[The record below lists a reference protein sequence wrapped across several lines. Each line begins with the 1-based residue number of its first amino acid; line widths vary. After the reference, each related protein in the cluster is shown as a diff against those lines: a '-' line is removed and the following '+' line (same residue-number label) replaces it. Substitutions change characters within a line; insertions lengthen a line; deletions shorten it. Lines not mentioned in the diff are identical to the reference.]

1 MKHGRRL
8 LLTVV
13 GVCTVCAIAVR
24 WPISLPRCFTGLEQ
38 IMCIFITIII
48 LYELFVVSKNKKKKK
63 TVHALTSYH
72 PSLVSYGLCC
82 LFVFYFV
89 SCFFFTF
96 FPVSSTLLY
105 NVPNHILTD
114 SHVHCVYYRT
124 VPPRRV
130 MRFSNF
136 IILARIISGGAVVRI
151 VY

>member
-8 LLTVV
+8 LLTAV
-13 GVCTVCAIAVR
+13 GVCTVCTIAVR
-24 WPISLPRCFTGLEQ
+24 WPTSLLRCFTGLEQ
-38 IMCIFITIII
+38 ITCIFMTIII
-48 LYELFVVSKNKKKKK
+48 SYELLVVSNNYKKK
-63 TVHALTSYH
+63 TVHPLISH
-72 PSLVSYGLCC
+72 RLSLVSYGICC
-82 LFVFYFV
+82 RFIVFYFI
-89 SCFFFTF
+89 SRFFFTF

-105 NVPNHILTD
+105 NVLNHILTD

-136 IILARIISGGAVVRI
+136 IILARIISGGAVVRV